1 MITATIANAIKIA
14 IKVFSVTDVYF
25 DALEQCKFV
34 YILVSKHNNKYK
46 YQMKSKFIREDRL
59 CEGIENSQSDN
70 TLELTG
76 NENEF
81 RCMLCDRNF
90 RTNRGLIQ
98 HLKTCRRKQADNVLQ
113 HSSAN
118 DVLNEEAQVREKFY
132 WKEVPGSI
140 FERDTQQV
148 YDKMVYWQKNMFMV
162 PSGGGGKKFIKEI
175 TRLINL
181 WTDDSPLENIALIAI
196 HVIPALLIRKPN
208 KNSKAKDH
216 VAALEKR
223 LELWENGNIIE
234 LLNEG
239 ESIQERLPTGERP
252 NNMAKISVK
261 FKELMQKDN
270 VIGAVKLLTNEMSN
284 GILPLT
290 EKTLSQLE
298 IKHPDN
304 RDASADVLLNGP
316 IKEIDH
322 IVFDAIDKEMV
333 LRAASITKG
342 GSGPSGLDADG
353 WRRILTSNSFG
364 TASSDLRKS
373 VADFIK
379 KLCSKRINSENK
391 SLEAFIHVG

>member
-1 MITATIANAIKIA
+1 MITATITSAIKIA
-14 IKVFSVTDVYF
+14 INVFSVTDVYF

-34 YILVSKHNNKYK
+34 SILASKHNNKYK
-46 YQMKSKFIREDRL
+46 YQMKSKFVREDRL
-59 CEGIENSQSDN
+59 REGMENSRSDN

-90 RTNRGLIQ
+90 CTNRGLIQ
-98 HLKTCRRKQADNVLQ
+98 HLKTCRRKQTDNVLQ

-148 YDKMVYWQKNMFMV
+148 YDKMVYWQKNMFIV

-181 WTDDSPLENIALIAI
+181 WTDDSPLENIALKAI
-196 HVIPALLIRKPN
+196 HVLPALLLQKSI

-216 VAALEKR
+216 ATALERR

-239 ESIQERLPTGERP
+239 QSIQKRLPTGDRP
-252 NNMAKISVK
+252 EDIAKISVN
-261 FKELMQKDN
+261 FKELMQKGN
-270 VIGAVKLLTNEMSN
+270 VNGALKLSTNKMSN
-284 GILPLT
+284 GILSLT

-304 RDASADVLLNGP
+304 RD
-316 IKEIDH
+316 
-322 IVFDAIDKEMV
+322 
-333 LRAASITKG
+333 
-342 GSGPSGLDADG
+342 
-353 WRRILTSNSFG
+353 ILQQMF
-364 TASSDLRKS
+364 
-373 VADFIK
+373 F
-379 KLCSKRINSENK
+379 
-391 SLEAFIHVG
+391 